1 MACITWC
8 QGRGFSGGRAITFRA
23 LCRGLAS
30 SIPARRPA
38 VTPEKSEVQKSP
50 GIGQP
55 SSARTIHIP
64 AYAGKTIAGDSYR
77 SG

>member
-1 MACITWC
+1 MACITRC

-23 LCRGLAS
+23 LFCGLAS

-55 SSARTIHIP
+55 SSARTNRIP
-64 AYAGKTIAGDSYR
+64 ECAGKAISGDSYR